1 MIAMQ
6 YSFVLPADYDMSIVD
21 RRIAE
26 KGHLMDG
33 FPELVFKAYLSARK
47 KARQPSDSE
56 NLYAPFY
63 LWKSPAGMNEFLSG
77 PGFVGL
83 TQSFGWP
90 SVKTWSVWHAEVSPR
105 IAEARFASRETVPI
119 PPYAA
124 LDALRASETGRAK
137 NRVHDD
143 GALAS
148 LVGFEPTTWTLVRF
162 QLWAELPSNHGL
174 EDRHIY
180 SVGHVSFSPPV
191 LREEVIPARR
201 THP

>member
-6 YSFVLPADYDMSIVD
+6 YSFVLPADYDMSIIG

-33 FPELVFKAYLSARK
+33 FPGLVFKAYLSAQ
-47 KARQPSDSE
+47 KAVQQPSDSE

-63 LWKSPAGMNEFLSG
+63 LWKSPAGMNDFLCG
-77 PGFVGL
+77 PGFVSL

-105 IAEARFASRETVPI
+105 ITHARFATRESGSI

-137 NRVHDD
+137 DCVHED
-143 GALAS
+143 GALAA

-162 QLWAELPSNHGL
+162 QLWAERPSSGRF

-180 SVGHVSFSPPV
+180 SVGHVS
-191 LREEVIPARR
+191 
-201 THP
+201 TT

>member
-6 YSFVLPADYDMSIVD
+6 YGFILPADYDMSIID

-33 FPELVFKAYLSARK
+33 FPDLVFKAYLSARK
-47 KARQPSDSE
+47 TARQPSDSE

-63 LWKSPAGMNEFLSG
+63 LWKSTAGMNEFLSG

-105 IAEARFASRETVPI
+105 IADARFATRVSVPI
-119 PPYAA
+119 LPYAA
-124 LDALRASETGRAK
+124 LDALRASEIERAK
-137 NRVHDD
+137 ACVHDD
-143 GALAS
+143 GALAA

-162 QLWAELPSNHGL
+162 QLWAEPPSSDRL
-174 EDRHIY
+174 EDHRIY
-180 SVGHVSFSPPV
+180 SVGHVS
-191 LREEVIPARR
+191 
-201 THP
+201 TG